1 MARKKKQNP
10 EENQEK
16 MLSFEELKNKV
27 ADESGDTD
35 PEVESLLSTL
45 RDIAPEEPEAEKTP
59 EPAANEEKAQDASG
73 EDYQSIYDDV
83 MRSVMGKTNEETTS
97 RKNRFLADG
106 DQFVDVTEAY
116 QDYGDVREHPEEKPV
131 LPVTPVKEAPKTET
145 TTEKAEADKTVE
157 GKEAASDDAPADS
170 EKAKA
175 PVEEKQ
181 YRTFN
186 EIFKDGFRKIFP
198 NKTDSVGERLRK
210 VIMDLSIVAL
220 VGCAV
225 YFCLFAV
232 QNWQAEKQHEDLK
245 GQIIDDTDV
254 LSESDVWADFISKYP
269 NIQLPE
275 GIMAKYAYLYAI
287 NQDLVG
293 WVKIP
298 NSTIDMQVVQAGDNS
313 TYLKTDF
320 YGNYSRYGCP
330 YMDYRND
337 PKYLDQNTII
347 YGHHMSDGL
356 VFADLKKYKTI
367 DGFRESPVIE
377 FDTLYRSYKF
387 KIYAVIITNSK
398 EEDDNGYIFNYTVPT
413 FGTEENF
420 TSYIAAVDE
429 RKLYTTGVDIR
440 PDDKLLTLSTCT
452 YEFSDARLV
461 VIGRMVRDGEDE
473 TVDTSLAVVNENPRY
488 PQVWYD
494 KNGKTNPFAGAE
506 QWKLK

>member
-1 MARKKKQNP
+1 MARKKKQKP

-27 ADESGDTD
+27 ADENGDTD

-45 RDIAPEEPEAEKTP
+45 RDIAPEEPETEETP
-59 EPAANEEKAQDASG
+59 DTDESEEKAKDASG

-145 TTEKAEADKTVE
+145 TAEKAETDKTAE
-157 GKEAASDDAPADS
+157 TPKAASDDAPADS
-170 EKAKA
+170 DKAKA

-210 VIMDLSIVAL
+210 VVMDLSIVAL

-225 YFCLFAV
+225 YFCMFAV
-232 QNWQAEKQHEDLK
+232 QNWQAERQHEDLK

-298 NSTIDMQVVQAGDNS
+298 NSTIDMQVVQAGDNQ

-337 PKYLDQNTII
+337 PKYLNQNTII

-367 DGFRESPVIE
+367 DGFKESPIME

-387 KIYAVIITNSK
+387 KIYAVMITNSK
-398 EEDDNGYIFNYTVPT
+398 EEDDNGYIFNYTVPD
-413 FGTEENF
+413 FGSEANF

-429 RKLYTTGVDIR
+429 RKLYTTGVDIQ

-461 VIGRMVRDGEDE
+461 IIGRMVRDGEDAS
-473 TVDTSLAVVNENPRY
+473 VDTTLAVANPNPRY
-488 PQVWYD
+488 PQAWYD
-494 KNGKTNPFAGAE
+494 KNGKTNPFAGAA
-506 QWKLK
+506 QWTLQ

>member
-27 ADESGDTD
+27 ADENGDTD

-45 RDIAPEEPEAEKTP
+45 RDIAPEEPEDEKTP
-59 EPAANEEKAQDASG
+59 DTDESEEKAKDASG

-83 MRSVMGKTNEETTS
+83 MRSVMGKTNEEATS

-145 TTEKAEADKTVE
+145 TAEKAETDKTAE
-157 GKEAASDDAPADS
+157 TPKAASDDAPADS
-170 EKAKA
+170 DKAKA

-225 YFCLFAV
+225 YFCMFAV
-232 QNWQAEKQHEDLK
+232 QNWQAERQHEDLK

-298 NSTIDMQVVQAGDNS
+298 NSTIDMQVVQAGDNQ

-337 PKYLDQNTII
+337 PKYLNQNTII

-367 DGFRESPVIE
+367 DGFKESPIME

-387 KIYAVIITNSK
+387 KIYAVMITNSK
-398 EEDDNGYIFNYTVPT
+398 EEDDNGYIFNYTVPD
-413 FGTEENF
+413 FGSEANF

-429 RKLYTTGVDIR
+429 RKLYTTGVDIQ

-461 VIGRMVRDGEDE
+461 IIGRMVRDGEDAS
-473 TVDTSLAVVNENPRY
+473 VDTTLAVANPNPRY
-488 PQVWYD
+488 PQAWYD
-494 KNGKTNPFAGAE
+494 KNGKTNPFAGAA
-506 QWKLK
+506 QWTLQ

>member
-1 MARKKKQNP
+1 MAKKKKNQSP
-10 EENQEK
+10 EQEPEK
-16 MLSFEELKNKV
+16 LLSFEELKNKV
-27 ADESGDTD
+27 ADDAGETD

-45 RDIAPEEPEAEKTP
+45 RDIAPEEPKKEP
-59 EPAANEEKAQDASG
+59 EPVESEKQESDAVSPQ
-73 EDYQSIYDDV
+73 EDYQSIYEDV
-83 MRSVMGKTNEETTS
+83 MRSVMGKTGEETTS
-97 RKNRFLADG
+97 RKSRFLSDSE
-106 DQFVDVTEAY
+106 QFVDVTEAY
-116 QDYGDVREHPEEKPV
+116 KSYGDVREHPEEKPAV
-131 LPVTPVKEAPKTET
+131 PVAPIAPVKIS
-145 TTEKAEADKTVE
+145 EKAEPTQVKGLGASS
-157 GKEAASDDAPADS
+157 EAAAEKPDS
-170 EKAKA
+170 PLK
-175 PVEEKQ
+175 EKQ

-210 VIMDLSIVAL
+210 VVMDLSIIAL

-225 YFCLFAV
+225 YFCIFAV
-232 QNWQAEKQHEDLK
+232 QNWQAEKQHEDIK

-254 LSESDVWADFISKYP
+254 LNESDVWADFISKYP

-298 NSTIDMQVVQAGDNS
+298 NSTIDMQVVQADNNQ

-337 PKYLDQNTII
+337 PKYLNQNTII

-356 VFADLKKYKTI
+356 VFADLKKYKTV
-367 DGFRESPVIE
+367 DGFKESPIIE

-387 KIYAVIITNSK
+387 KIYAVMITNSK
-398 EEDDNGYIFNYTVPT
+398 AEDDNGYIFNYTVPK
-413 FGTEENF
+413 FGSEENF

-429 RKLYTTGVDIR
+429 RKLYTTGVDIQ
-440 PDDKLLTLSTCT
+440 PDDQLLTLSTCT

-461 VIGRMVRDGEDE
+461 IIGRMVRDGEDE
-473 TVDTSLAVVNENPRY
+473 AVDTTLAVPNANPRY
-488 PQVWYD
+488 PQAWYD
-494 KNGKTNPFAGAE
+494 KNGTTNPFANAE
-506 QWKLK
+506 QWTLK

>member
-45 RDIAPEEPEAEKTP
+45 RDIAPEEPETEETP
-59 EPAANEEKAQDASG
+59 DTDESEEKAQDASG

-145 TTEKAEADKTVE
+145 TAEKAETDKTAE
-157 GKEAASDDAPADS
+157 TPEAASDDAPADS
-170 EKAKA
+170 DKAKA

-225 YFCLFAV
+225 YFCMFAV
-232 QNWQAEKQHEDLK
+232 QNWQAERQHEDLK

-298 NSTIDMQVVQAGDNS
+298 NSTIDMQVVQAGDNQ

-337 PKYLDQNTII
+337 PKYLNQNTII

-367 DGFRESPVIE
+367 DGFKESPIIE

-387 KIYAVIITNSK
+387 KIYAVMITNSK
-398 EEDDNGYIFNYTVPT
+398 EEDDNGYIFNYTVPD
-413 FGTEENF
+413 FGSEANF

-429 RKLYTTGVDIR
+429 RKLYTTGVDIQ

-461 VIGRMVRDGEDE
+461 IIGRMVRDGEDAS
-473 TVDTSLAVVNENPRY
+473 VDTTLAVANPNPRY
-488 PQVWYD
+488 PQAWYD
-494 KNGKTNPFAGAE
+494 KNGKTNPFAGAA
-506 QWKLK
+506 QWTLQ

>member
-1 MARKKKQNP
+1 MARKKKQKP

-45 RDIAPEEPEAEKTP
+45 RDIAPEEPEDEKTP
-59 EPAANEEKAQDASG
+59 DTDESEEKAKDASG

-83 MRSVMGKTNEETTS
+83 MRSVMGKTNEEATS

-145 TTEKAEADKTVE
+145 TAEKAETDKTAE
-157 GKEAASDDAPADS
+157 TPEAASDDAPADS
-170 EKAKA
+170 DKAKA

-210 VIMDLSIVAL
+210 VVMDLSIVAL

-225 YFCLFAV
+225 YFCMFAA
-232 QNWQAEKQHEDLK
+232 QNWQAERQHEDLK

-298 NSTIDMQVVQAGDNS
+298 NSTIDMQVVQAGDNQ

-337 PKYLDQNTII
+337 PKYLNQNTII

-367 DGFRESPVIE
+367 DGFKESPIME

-387 KIYAVIITNSK
+387 KIYAVMITNSK
-398 EEDDNGYIFNYTVPT
+398 EEDDNGYIFNYTVPD
-413 FGTEENF
+413 FGSEANF

-429 RKLYTTGVDIR
+429 RKLYTTGVDIQ

-461 VIGRMVRDGEDE
+461 IIGRMVRDGEDAS
-473 TVDTSLAVVNENPRY
+473 VDTTLAVANPNPRY
-488 PQVWYD
+488 PQAWYD
-494 KNGKTNPFAGAE
+494 KNGKTNPFAGAA
-506 QWKLK
+506 QWTLQ

>member
-1 MARKKKQNP
+1 MARKKKQTP

-27 ADESGDTD
+27 ADENGDTD

-45 RDIAPEEPEAEKTP
+45 RDIAPEEPEDEKTLDTD
-59 EPAANEEKAQDASG
+59 ESEEKAKDASG

-83 MRSVMGKTNEETTS
+83 MRSVMGKTNEEATS

-145 TTEKAEADKTVE
+145 TAEKAETDKTAETPVTTS
-157 GKEAASDDAPADS
+157 EAAPADS
-170 EKAKA
+170 DKAKA

-225 YFCLFAV
+225 YFCMFAV

-298 NSTIDMQVVQAGDNS
+298 NSTIDMQVVQAGDNQ

-337 PKYLDQNTII
+337 PKYLNQNTII

-367 DGFRESPVIE
+367 DGFKESPIME

-387 KIYAVIITNSK
+387 KIYAVMITNSK
-398 EEDDNGYIFNYTVPT
+398 EEDDNGYIFNYTVPD
-413 FGTEENF
+413 FGSEANF

-429 RKLYTTGVDIR
+429 RKLYTTGVDIQ

-461 VIGRMVRDGEDE
+461 IIGRMVRDGEDAS
-473 TVDTSLAVVNENPRY
+473 VDTTLAVANPNPRY
-488 PQVWYD
+488 PQAWYD
-494 KNGKTNPFAGAE
+494 KNGKTNPFAGAA
-506 QWKLK
+506 QWTLQ

>member
-45 RDIAPEEPEAEKTP
+45 RDIAPEEPETEETP
-59 EPAANEEKAQDASG
+59 GTDESEEKAQDAPG

-145 TTEKAEADKTVE
+145 TAENAEMDKTAE
-157 GKEAASDDAPADS
+157 TPEAASDDAPADS
-170 EKAKA
+170 DKAKA

-225 YFCLFAV
+225 YFCMFAV

-298 NSTIDMQVVQAGDNS
+298 NSTIDMQVVQAGDNQ

-337 PKYLDQNTII
+337 PKYLNQNTII

-367 DGFRESPVIE
+367 DGFKESPIIE

-387 KIYAVIITNSK
+387 KIYAVMITNSK
-398 EEDDNGYIFNYTVPT
+398 EEDDNGYIFNYTVPD
-413 FGTEENF
+413 FGSEANF

-429 RKLYTTGVDIR
+429 RKLYTTGVDIQ

-461 VIGRMVRDGEDE
+461 IIGRMVRDGEDAS
-473 TVDTSLAVVNENPRY
+473 VDTTLAVANPNPRY
-488 PQVWYD
+488 PQAWYE
-494 KNGKTNPFAGAE
+494 KNGKTNPFAGAA
-506 QWKLK
+506 QWTLQ